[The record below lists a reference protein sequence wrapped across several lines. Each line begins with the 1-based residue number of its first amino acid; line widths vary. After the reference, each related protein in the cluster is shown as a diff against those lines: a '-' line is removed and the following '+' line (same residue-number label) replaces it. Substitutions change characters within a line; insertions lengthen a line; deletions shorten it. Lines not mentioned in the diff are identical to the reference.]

1 MTVAN
6 IIAQNIRR
14 VRTSLGRSPQD
25 MALAM
30 GIRTDVLDSLE
41 RGEPGLTVET
51 LEAIAAYLGVPA
63 AALLEQDEP
72 EELPLHVDYDKPD
85 RFFYQMERQFCDDPV
100 LEEYQSWGLKV
111 YVHTAGQWLFVDALR
126 DVSTDFTAVRHMADA
141 FNRHQLHPIHLRDAV
156 EDMLAEPLAVV

>member
-14 VRTSLGRSPQD
+14 YRTSLGYSRQD

-30 GIRTDVLDSLE
+30 GISADALDSLE
-41 RGEPGLTVET
+41 QGDASLTVEN
-51 LEAIAAYLGVPA
+51 LEAIAAYLGIPA
-63 AALLEQDEP
+63 AALLEPDEP
-72 EELPLHVDYDKPD
+72 EELPPHADCEKPD
-85 RFFYQMERQFCDDPV
+85 RFFYQMERQFCDEPV
-100 LEEYQSWGLKV
+100 LGEYRSWGLKV

-141 FNRHQLHPIHLRDAV
+141 FNRHQLYPIHLRDAV
-156 EDMLAEPLAVV
+156 EDMLAEPLAMV